1 MRKRESFYWGLIYAA
16 FLAMLCINANAES
29 TENIQPN
36 DSTNN
41 VKKEKEIKKDGWNFG
56 PLPCVGYNSD
66 LGFQYGICADIFN
79 YKGVFPDYRQRFY
92 VEASRYTKGQTLLHA
107 QMDTK
112 YLIPGVRTTFSA
124 SYQYDPM
131 FLFYG
136 LNGLE
141 KYKPELDCNKDTR
154 TAYYNYRRTMVRV
167 MADFQKPIAN
177 NLEAIAG
184 LAYWYYELGDIYSTD
199 YDASSTLFYKMRE
212 AGVFSNTEASG
223 GNRIEIK
230 AGIHYDSR
238 ENESDPSRGINAELY
253 LNGSPDFFRDGY
265 KYLRL
270 VAHFRHYLTVL
281 ENRLVFAYHLAYQGT
296 IAGDAPFYTQ
306 QNISTYYLR
315 QTCTDGLGGINSV
328 RGILSQRLVGSD
340 YAWTNIELR
349 LRPFSFNLI
358 NQSWYVA
365 TNPFF
370 DAGMVTSLYKGK
382 ELCAF
387 YDDGRSFDDLRSE
400 ALRLHCSAGIGLK
413 LAMNRNF
420 IISVEDGI
428 PFQKTDGNNTLY
440 IALNYIF

>member
-1 MRKRESFYWGLIYAA
+1 MKTRLIAA
-16 FLAMLCINANAES
+16 IVLMLAPLAAS
-29 TENIQPN
+29 AQN
-36 DSTNN
+36 DDVSQSQNG
-41 VKKEKEIKKDGWNFG
+41 EIKKDGWNFG

-107 QMDTK
+107 QMDTR

-141 KYKPELDCNKDTR
+141 TYDSNLDCNKDTR
-154 TAYYNYRRTMVRV
+154 TARYAYQRSMVRV
-167 MADFQKPIAN
+167 MADFQKPIVK

-184 LAYWYYELGDIYSTD
+184 LTYWYYGLDDIHVDS
-199 YDASSTLFYKMRE
+199 YDAANTLYHQMRA
-212 AGVFSNTEASG
+212 AGVFSGSEAQG
-223 GNRIEIK
+223 GHRLEIK
-230 AGIHYDSR
+230 AGLHYDSR

-253 LNGSPDFFRDGY
+253 LNGSPDIFGDGY

-270 VAHFRHYLTVL
+270 VAHFRQYLSVIPD
-281 ENRLVFAYHLAYQGT
+281 RLVLAYHLAYQGT
-296 IAGDAPFYTQ
+296 VLGNAPFYTQ
-306 QNISTYYLR
+306 QNICTYYLR
-315 QTCTDGLGGINSV
+315 QTNTDGLGGINSV

-340 YAWTNIELR
+340 YAWTNVELR
-349 LRPFSFNLI
+349 LRLFSFNFI

-365 TNPFF
+365 INPFF
-370 DAGMVTSLYKGK
+370 DAGMVTSLYKAD
-382 ELCAF
+382 ELSSF
-387 YDDGRSFDDLRSE
+387 YGRSVNDLRSE
-400 ALRLHCSAGIGLK
+400 ALVPHCSAGMGLK

-420 IISVEDGI
+420 IVSVEDGV
-428 PFQKTDGNNTLY
+428 PFKKTDGANTLY